1 MESSDVQRGRGR
13 SPFDLIMNQIR
24 RKRTTSDRKSTSGR
38 FLSRQA
44 ESGGLPEDRE
54 AEEERDG
61 AGVVPGPTEPAES
74 VCDMG
79 WGRVCV
85 FVKRLGKRA
94 DSRTLSLAHCDLTAT
109 DVLELAT
116 LLPSLSLLEEMDL
129 SWNELIGGCLRS
141 LTSHLQNVG
150 GLRTL
155 RLSCCR
161 LTADDIT
168 ALGEALKC
176 VPVLEVL
183 DLSWNAGIGGS
194 ALQGIMGKLHPTL
207 RELYLVACQLTE
219 TDATILGGI
228 VSVLPR
234 LCVLDVS
241 CNPLLAHT
249 QTDAEDGSMSKT
261 EPGKGSVW
269 GLGGLVPS
277 LSHTPSLTTLRLHD
291 CGLTT
296 QSLGLL
302 GGSFHCLRSL
312 CQLDLSCNKGVAG
325 GLSLLSPHLAL
336 LSHLGGLDLHLCC
349 LTHTDLQA
357 LIQALPSL
365 TELTELDLSS
375 NKEVGGVVS
384 DIVSALPLSQIKLL
398 PLNGCSLNQESL
410 SALALAM
417 PYLQCID
424 VSWSKMVGGRLA
436 LLLEAL
442 QPSATQ
448 ELRLSS
454 CDLTTD
460 DLLHLAVVCKRGV
473 LSSLRVLDLSYNG
486 GVGEE
491 GWCGLLGE
499 GGLGSLEELDLSLRP
514 LTSKPSLLTSNPSPL
529 TWLPTLLSAFPHLP
543 ALTRL
548 SLQRWTLTAQEREQ
562 VNHALRKRKVL
573 LELDPVPFA
582 SSANQE
588 GLEEERNEE

>member
-1 MESSDVQRGRGR
+1 MESSDVQWGRGR

-24 RKRTTSDRKSTSGR
+24 RKRMPSDRKSTSR
-38 FLSRQA
+38 HFRSRQA

-54 AEEERDG
+54 TEKEREG
-61 AGVVPGPTEPAES
+61 AGVVPDPAEN

-85 FVKRLGKRA
+85 FVKRLRKRA

-116 LLPSLSLLEEMDL
+116 LLHSLSLLEEMDL

-141 LTSHLQNVG
+141 LTFHLQN
-150 GLRTL
+150 
-155 RLSCCR
+155 
-161 LTADDIT
+161 
-168 ALGEALKC
+168 
-176 VPVLEVL
+176 VL
-183 DLSWNAGIGGS
+183 DLSWNAGVGGS
-194 ALQGIMGKLHPTL
+194 ALQGIVGKLHPTL

-219 TDATILGGI
+219 TDASILGCI

-241 CNPLLAHT
+241 CNPLLANT
-249 QTDAEDGSMSKT
+249 QTEAEEGSMSKT
-261 EPGKGSVW
+261 EPGTGGVW

-312 CQLDLSCNKGVAG
+312 CQLDLSCNK
-325 GLSLLSPHLAL
+325 
-336 LSHLGGLDLHLCC
+336 
-349 LTHTDLQA
+349 
-357 LIQALPSL
+357 
-365 TELTELDLSS
+365 
-375 NKEVGGVVS
+375 
-384 DIVSALPLSQIKLL
+384 VSALPLSQIKLL
-398 PLNGCSLNQESL
+398 PLNGCSLNHESFT
-410 SALALAM
+410 ALAVAM
-417 PYLQCID
+417 PYLRCID
-424 VSWSKMVGGRLA
+424 VSWSKVVGGRLA
-436 LLLEAL
+436 QLLEAL
-442 QPSATQ
+442 QPSITQ

-491 GWCGLLGE
+491 GWCGLLRE

-529 TWLPTLLSAFPHLP
+529 TWLPTLLSAFPRLP

-573 LELDPVPFA
+573 LELDPPPFA

-588 GLEEERNEE
+588 GPEEERYEE

>member
-54 AEEERDG
+54 MEEEREG
-61 AGVVPGPTEPAES
+61 VGVVPDPAES

-141 LTSHLQNVG
+141 LTSHFQNVG

-194 ALQGIMGKLHPTL
+194 ALQGIVGKLHPTL
-207 RELYLVACQLTE
+207 REIYLVACQLTE
-219 TDATILGGI
+219 TDATILG
-228 VSVLPR
+228 SV
-234 LCVLDVS
+234 
-241 CNPLLAHT
+241 
-249 QTDAEDGSMSKT
+249 SKT
-261 EPGKGSVW
+261 EPGTGVVW

-296 QSLGLL
+296 HSLGLL

-384 DIVSALPLSQIKLL
+384 DLVSALPLSQMKLL

-410 SALALAM
+410 CALTLAM
-417 PYLQCID
+417 PYLRCID
-424 VSWSKMVGGRLA
+424 VSWSKVVGGRLT

-442 QPSATQ
+442 QPSVTQ

-529 TWLPTLLSAFPHLP
+529 TWLPTLLSAFPRLP

-548 SLQRWTLTAQEREQ
+548 SLQRWTLTAQEWEQ

-573 LELDPVPFA
+573 LELDPAPFA

-588 GLEEERNEE
+588 GPEEERYEE